1 MGIYDESIEDLI
13 DSFNSRGKL
22 QIEDAVEDNSLEV
35 SPPSG
40 VFISKPFSCVEYEI
54 LERLGR

>member
-1 MGIYDESIEDLI
+1 MGIYDESVEDLI
-13 DSFNSRGKL
+13 DSFNSREKL

-35 SPPSG
+35 SPPLRI
-40 VFISKPFSCVEYEI
+40 FISKTFSCVEYEI